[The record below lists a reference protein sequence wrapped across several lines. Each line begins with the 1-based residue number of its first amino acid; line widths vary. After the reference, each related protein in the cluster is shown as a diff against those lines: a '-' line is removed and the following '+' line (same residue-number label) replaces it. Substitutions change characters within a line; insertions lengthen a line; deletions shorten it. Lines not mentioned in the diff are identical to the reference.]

1 MTRQILNT
9 PFFMG
14 PEETDKAC
22 LLVHGFSGTTVEM
35 RGLGEALAAQ
45 GIRVH
50 GIALP
55 GHTGDPEDLARSNRR
70 QWIASTEEGLAQLSG
85 YPHVFVVGLSMGG
98 ILSLL
103 LTARHPERI
112 AGVVT
117 LSTATRFPRGW
128 QARYARYFL
137 KWYYSLASRDFSDP
151 RVQEDFLL
159 GKRLHYPDIMF
170 DFSDPQAI
178 ATIKRENRLPVSA
191 IDELIRITE
200 QGRRCVS
207 EIHAPLLIIHS
218 KRDET
223 ALPASADEIFRLAT
237 SASSKS
243 LHWLEQ
249 SGHVITI
256 GAEREEVNRLVTS
269 FVEATIQSAA
279 KTA

>member
-45 GIRVH
+45 GIGVH

-70 QWIASTEEGLAQLSG
+70 QWIASTEEGLAQFSG

-103 LTARHPERI
+103 LTARHPGRI

-137 KWYYSLASRDFSDP
+137 KWYYSMASRDFSDP
-151 RVQEDFLL
+151 RIQENFLL
-159 GKRLHYPDIMF
+159 GKRLHDPEITF
-170 DFSDPQAI
+170 DFSDPRVI
-178 ATIKRENRLPVSA
+178 ATIKRENRLPISA

-200 QGRRCVS
+200 QGRKCVR
-207 EIHAPLLIIHS
+207 EIRSPLLIIHS

-237 SASSKS
+237 ATRSKS

-256 GAEREEVNRLVTS
+256 GPEREEVYRLVIT